1 MTEHTVHFPAG
12 SLQLEGLLSPAS
24 GDKGVVIA
32 HPHPLYGGNLHNNV
46 VETLARVYRQH
57 GFTTL
62 RFNFRGVGGS
72 QGHYDEGEGEQEDI
86 KAALDYLLGQGKT
99 RLDLAGYSFGA
110 WVSALARTAQDKVQR
125 LILVAPPVDF
135 CDFHNVRSL
144 PKLTL
149 VITGDRDE
157 FAPPTAIARLL
168 PDWNPAARLEIIP
181 GADHFYG
188 AHTGALAAIV
198 DTYLESEGVFIQ
210 ALK

>member
-12 SLQLEGLLSPAS
+12 SLQLEGLLSPAF

-32 HPHPLYGGNLHNNV
+32 HPHPLYGGDMNNNV
-46 VETLARVYRQH
+46 VETLARVYRQY

-72 QGHYDEGEGEQEDI
+72 QGSYDEGEGEQEDI
-86 KAALDYLLGQGKT
+86 KAALDYLLDQGKI
-99 RLDLAGYSFGA
+99 RLDLAAYSFGA

-144 PKLTL
+144 PKLSL
-149 VITGDRDE
+149 VVTGER
-157 FAPPTAIARLL
+157 
-168 PDWNPAARLEIIP
+168 
-181 GADHFYG
+181 
-188 AHTGALAAIV
+188 
-198 DTYLESEGVFIQ
+198 
-210 ALK
+210 

>member
-1 MTEHTVHFPAG
+1 MTEHPVHFPAG

-57 GFTTL
+57 GFTAL

-99 RLDLAGYSFGA
+99 RLDLVGYSFGA

-149 VITGDRDE
+149 VIAGDRDE

-168 PDWNPAARLEIIP
+168 PDWNSAARLEIIP

-188 AHTGALAAIV
+188 AHTRALAAIV
-198 DTYLESEGVFIQ
+198 DTYLEGEGVFR
-210 ALK
+210 